1 MASWFCEMGGER
13 EGGRRREKREAD
25 KKEQMMGKGRAQ
37 WSDDKRDKLKMWMRS
52 EKKWWVGGC
61 GCGCM
66 IGLTLFFFAWSFYSL
81 LCCLNKQ
88 KLFFN
93 LDWSLRRDKDKCIER
108 ILSGSV
114 GGTCCCA
121 TSFCLWRVWPPA
133 CILSLCLPN

>member
-13 EGGRRREKREAD
+13 EGGRRREKRKAD

-93 LDWSLRRDKDKCIER
+93 LDWVSEERQRQVHRKNIEW
-108 ILSGSV
+108 
-114 GGTCCCA
+114 
-121 TSFCLWRVWPPA
+121 FCRGDVLL
-133 CILSLCLPN
+133 CYLFLSLTSVASRMHPLALLT